1 MQTIIKPWVSGIIDN
16 LITVKLV
23 LETNIE
29 HKNRIALII
38 LDNALEIA
46 FKDYL
51 SKVKKLK
58 VKKEDL
64 QHREQV
70 HKIVKKQTK
79 DIFDEDTW
87 ERVEFFY
94 GLRCDFYHEE
104 ASKTITDTKIKEFYD
119 VVEFIVDTLFSI
131 ESRNLLRSVDM
142 LFDVEQSI
150 NNKRSFSINKVKEQ
164 INLIVVAVGE
174 GSIASA
180 KDVQDFLRQK
190 GARIIPS
197 VGVINKNFGNWYK
210 HLFYLDSKN
219 KRWTLSDEGQARY
232 NEIIGDLK

>member
-1 MQTIIKPWVSGIIDN
+1 MKINIKPWVSGIIDN
-16 LITVKLV
+16 LITVKLI
-23 LETNIE
+23 LDTNIE
-29 HKNRIALII
+29 HKNRISLII

-51 SKVKKLK
+51 SKVKKIK

-104 ASKTITDTKIKEFYD
+104 ASKTITDTKINEFYD
-119 VVEFIVDTLFSI
+119 VVEFIIDTLFSI
-131 ESRNLLRSVDM
+131 ESRNLLRNKES
-142 LFDVEQSI
+142 LFDIEQPI
-150 NNKRSFSINKVKEQ
+150 NNRRSFSINKIKEQ
-164 INLIVVAVGE
+164 INLIVVTIEE
-174 GSIASA
+174 GDIANA

-190 GARIIPS
+190 GTRVMPP
-197 VGVINKNFGNWYK
+197 VGVINKNLGNWYK
-210 HLFYLDSKN
+210 HLFYFDSKN
-219 KRWTLSDEGQARY
+219 KKWTLSDEGRARY
-232 NEIIGDLK
+232 NEIIGNLQ